1 MNITIEAKQNTEEA
15 KTLIR
20 KFYDDISVCI
30 DDTDYVIERFDTF
43 SQPVG
48 IYARETCV
56 KFMLKERQK

>member
-1 MNITIEAKQNTEEA
+1 MNITIETKQNTEEA

-30 DDTDYVIERFDTF
+30 DNIDYVIERFDTF
-43 SQPVG
+43 NHRLIG
-48 IYARETCV
+48 DAYI

>member
-1 MNITIEAKQNTEEA
+1 MNVTIEAKQNTEEA

-30 DDTDYVIERFDTF
+30 DDIDYVIERFDT
-43 SQPVG
+43 SSKSLG
-48 IYARETCV
+48 IYAGDTYV